1 VLDLLLVA
9 TSMSLQGSGALESL
23 YILKQVCLVCS
34 HAYTYCMFCPLKVK
48 NPPEMGSR
56 RRRGKEEQ
64 CKSKEEPC
72 KGLIPA
78 LPDELALLC
87 LARVPRAQHAVLSAV
102 CRSWRRLL
110 QSRVLY
116 DIRQE
121 LSVTEEWLFLWTQVN
136 PISSFCVVCNLV
148 LNLRSQR
155 HHKVQNSCL
164 NFTWKW

>member
-1 VLDLLLVA
+1 MLCA
-9 TSMSLQGSGALESL
+9 S
-23 YILKQVCLVCS
+23 
-34 HAYTYCMFCPLKVK
+34 KVK
-48 NPPEMGSR
+48 MPTETGSR

-72 KGLIPA
+72 KDLIPA

-110 QSRVLY
+110 QTRVLY

-121 LSVTEEWLFLWTQVN
+121 LCVTEEWLFLWTQVN
-136 PISSFCVVCNLV
+136 PISLFAYSTLY
-148 LNLRSQR
+148 
-155 HHKVQNSCL
+155 
-164 NFTWKW
+164 

>member
-1 VLDLLLVA
+1 
-9 TSMSLQGSGALESL
+9 M
-23 YILKQVCLVCS
+23 CN
-34 HAYTYCMFCPLKVK
+34 HAHTYCTFCPLKV
-48 NPPEMGSR
+48 NIPPEMGSR

-64 CKSKEEPC
+64 C

-136 PISSFCVVCNLV
+136 PISSFCGVCNLV
-148 LNLRSQR
+148 LYLS
-155 HHKVQNSCL
+155 S
-164 NFTWKW
+164 